1 MSEPVSAVSIAAAAL
16 AMQFSIVVVMFV
28 GAFLLGLGVRHSP
41 FWRENR
47 DTSGYLWF
55 LIAFSLITI
64 GLLLVSEEF
73 STTWAPRFGSSLV
86 PGISWRTSLL
96 LVFCLNIACVGILTG
111 ATGGSAASPFAPL
124 FFLMPPLAL
133 FLRSPLSHVLIY
145 SFLAATFFTITLRHT
160 PRDLGVSDTRW
171 RASSWFVAISCFAL
185 ATFLGYITR
194 PL

>member
-1 MSEPVSAVSIAAAAL
+1 MTEPVSAASIAAAAL
-16 AMQFSIVVVMFV
+16 AMQFSIVVVMFA

-41 FWRENR
+41 FWREGR

-55 LIAFSLITI
+55 LVFFSLTTI
-64 GLLLVSEEF
+64 GLLVISEEF
-73 STTWAPRFGSSLV
+73 STTWAPLFGSSLV

-96 LVFCLNIACVGILTG
+96 LVFCANIGCVGVLIG

-124 FFLMPPLAL
+124 FFLMPPLAI
-133 FLRSPLSHVLIY
+133 FLRSPPSHVLLY
-145 SFLAATFFTITLRHT
+145 SVLATVAFTVTLRQA

-171 RASSWFVAISCFAL
+171 RMSSWFVAISCFAL